1 MEAGVFFDSI
11 EEIDGCVVAGVG
23 REAVERF
30 GEYVVKD
37 NCLRKRAIVDAR
49 SIGSAASC
57 ELSRVYAAAKRTV
70 VSMSARGIYSTSTP
84 QASWSLVTSVV
95 SSPA

>member
-30 GEYVVKD
+30 GEYVV
-37 NCLRKRAIVDAR
+37 RTTASGSVPSSMPR
-49 SIGSAASC
+49 STGSAASC